1 MSHSPQRI
9 LINGR
14 AMVFAR
20 DAARI
25 AGVSLSYISKLCRD
39 GLVAADRL
47 NNNLWLIDEASL
59 NEFLI
64 DRAKRK
70 EALREAIRQ
79 ERLAGRAGHEALAM

>member
-1 MSHSPQRI
+1 MESSPQRI
-9 LINGR
+9 IVNNRVML
-14 AMVFAR
+14 FAR

-25 AGVSLSYISKLCRD
+25 AGFSLGHINKLCRD

-47 NNNLWLIDEASL
+47 NHLWLIDEASL
-59 NEFLI
+59 NAFLI